1 MCQGSPQG
9 YYSPPRPQQYQDE
22 QEGGGGLL
30 GKIKGFFG
38 NDEQQQQQQVDCDI
52 NIDDVAVIPS
62 SMYFEC
68 AWKLI
73 FLNFLL
79 LLYIYFL
86 PADLG

>member
-1 MCQGSPQG
+1 M
-9 YYSPPRPQQYQDE
+9 
-22 QEGGGGLL
+22 

-38 NDEQQQQQQVDCDI
+38 NDEQQQQQQVDSDI

-73 FLNFLL
+73 F
-79 LLYIYFL
+79 
-86 PADLG
+86 